1 MLDRL
6 VEAVVKS
13 LAVEVVLQNRLAYL
27 RLLDGVLVGV
37 LRLYDYRGA
46 NLGGQIE
53 SSADVRPELVH
64 PEPDP
69 TTLFPI
75 LCEGIGEGYFAIIQA
90 IVSIPVTPHHCRQ
103 TGRCAR
109 GPHHIDDAHRVL
121 SQLTRRAP
129 GVIRMVVPI
138 EIRRLRCR
146 WHAGG
151 GAASLVVRSEEGV
164 GAGHRSSALL
174 PGGISGHSPSASSTP
189 PEPSAS
195 LPELWIE

>member
-27 RLLDGVLVGV
+27 RLLDGTLVGV

-46 NLGGQIE
+46 DLGRQVQG
-53 SSADVRPELVH
+53 SADVRPELVH

-69 TTLFPI
+69 ATLFSI
-75 LCEGIGEGYFAIIQA
+75 LCEGVGERHFSIIQA
-90 IVSIPVTPHHCRQ
+90 VVTIPVTPHHCCQ
-103 TGRCAR
+103 TSRCAR
-109 GPHHIDDAHRVL
+109 GAHHVDDAHRVL
-121 SQLTRRAP
+121 SQLTCRAP

-146 WHAGG
+146 WHAGRG
-151 GAASLVVRSEEGV
+151 SASLVVRSEEGV